1 MAGITIRFGGYQPP
15 ASVHNRAG
23 EVLGKGLASR
33 LGDALD
39 FELEGNVIDTGHK
52 AADLLAMV
60 ECGDKTMCYFASSYL
75 AERVPEIAVLD
86 LPFVIASRAQAY
98 KALDGALGERLAERV
113 AAATGYRVLAFW
125 DNGFRHLSNR
135 VRPIRTPED
144 CRGLRLR
151 TLSSAL
157 HTETFRRL
165 GFDPVAL
172 DVKELLAAVHAGTI
186 DAQDNPLTN
195 IYNFGIHEF
204 HPYITLTAHFFG
216 AAVLLCHKESYD
228 AWPTEI
234 RQAVDGAVAEA
245 TLAQREFAAAEDD
258 RVRAA
263 LASTDNEVIELTDAQ
278 HQQFH
283 AAVAPVI
290 ETHAERLGRDWLDAL
305 TT

>member
-1 MAGITIRFGGYQPP
+1 M
-15 ASVHNRAG
+15 
-23 EVLGKGLASR
+23 LGAALASR

-39 FELEGNVIDTGHK
+39 FELEGNVIDAGHK

-60 ECGDKTMCYFASSYL
+60 ESGDKTMCYFASSYL

-86 LPFVIASRAQAY
+86 LPFVITSRAQAY
-98 KALDGALGERLAERV
+98 GALDGALGERLAERV
-113 AAATGYRVLAFW
+113 AAMTGYRVLAFW

-135 VRPIRTPED
+135 VRQIRTPED

-157 HTETFRRL
+157 HAETFRRL

-172 DVKELLAAVHAGTI
+172 DVKELLAAVRSGAI

-204 HPYITLTAHFFG
+204 HPHITLTAHFFG
-216 AAVLLCHKESYD
+216 AAVLLCHKASYD
-228 AWPTEI
+228 AWPAEV
-234 RQAVDGAVAEA
+234 RQAVEGAVVEA
-245 TLAQREFAAAEDD
+245 TRAQREFAAAEDE
-258 RVRAA
+258 RVRGA
-263 LASTDNEVIELTDAQ
+263 LGSTDNEVIELTDAERQ
-278 HQQFH
+278 RFQTF
-283 AAVAPVI
+283 VAPVI
-290 ETHAERLGRDWLDAL
+290 SVHAERIGADWVDAL

>member
-1 MAGITIRFGGYQPP
+1 M
-15 ASVHNRAG
+15 
-23 EVLGKGLASR
+23 LGAALAAR
-33 LGDALD
+33 LGDALE
-39 FELEGNVIDTGHK
+39 FELEGNIIDAGHK

-60 ECGDKTMCYFASSYL
+60 ESGDKTMCYFASSYL

-86 LPFVIASRAQAY
+86 LPFVITSRAQAY
-98 KALDGALGERLAERV
+98 GALDGALGERLAERV
-113 AAATGYRVLAFW
+113 AAMTGYRVLAFW

-157 HTETFRRL
+157 HAETFRRL

-172 DVKELLAAVHAGTI
+172 DVKELLAAVRSGTI

-204 HPYITLTAHFFG
+204 HRHITLTAHFFG
-216 AAVLLCHKESYD
+216 AAVLLCHKASYD
-228 AWPTEI
+228 AWPAEV
-234 RQAVDGAVAEA
+234 RQAVEGAVVEA
-245 TLAQREFAAAEDD
+245 TRVQREFAAAEDD

-263 LASTDNEVIELTDAQ
+263 LGSTDNELIELTDAER
-278 HQQFH
+278 QQFRDV
-283 AAVAPVI
+283 VAPVVAA
-290 ETHAERLGRDWLDAL
+290 HAERLGTDWVDAL
-305 TT
+305 AT